1 MEKETGTIRQHRGE
15 APPAG
20 DEDSQALQPP
30 ARPGANSSV
39 GGAGSRRAAVG
50 ASTGTTFPGR
60 KPHLHFLSMMQ
71 GERAA
76 TRCPEYAAADRG
88 RRNRWHPSFL

>member
-1 MEKETGTIRQHRGE
+1 MEEETGTIRRHRGE

-20 DEDSQALQPP
+20 DEDSQAPGPRLALEPTRVWEALAPEGLQWEP
-30 ARPGANSSV
+30 AREPP
-39 GGAGSRRAAVG
+39 
-50 ASTGTTFPGR
+50 FPGR

-76 TRCPEYAAADRG
+76 TGCPE
-88 RRNRWHPSFL
+88 